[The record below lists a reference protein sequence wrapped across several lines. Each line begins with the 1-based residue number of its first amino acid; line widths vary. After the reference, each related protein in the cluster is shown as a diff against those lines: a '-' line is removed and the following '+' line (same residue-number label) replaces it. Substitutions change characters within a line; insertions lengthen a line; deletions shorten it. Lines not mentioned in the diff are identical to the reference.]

1 MGNKYLNLDFDEIIE
16 MKKTMTYEEIAKKLN
31 ITKHILKYCT
41 KRYCLENEIES
52 LKRKIYKY
60 DEEFFREIVDLKLR
74 KK

>member
-1 MGNKYLNLDFDEIIE
+1 M
-16 MKKTMTYEEIAKKLN
+16 
-31 ITKHILKYCT
+31 LKYYI

-74 KK
+74 KKLSNKDLAIKFERSDI